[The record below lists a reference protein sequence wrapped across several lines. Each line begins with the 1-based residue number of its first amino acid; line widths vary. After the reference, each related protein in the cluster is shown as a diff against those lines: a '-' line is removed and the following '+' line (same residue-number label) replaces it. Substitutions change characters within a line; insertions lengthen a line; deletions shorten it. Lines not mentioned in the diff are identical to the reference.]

1 MIGDERRETRSR
13 SCRVLLAV
21 QGYVHRS
28 VNPQV
33 GAPCY
38 DTEHHDDGDNGRDL
52 AGLALPLDVAVD
64 ALAVGGT
71 GNVVGS
77 RRRLV
82 NVRDILARMR
92 TPCLPSCYGLL
103 VVLIAGGIV
112 VWGCEM
118 MRMGLFCIIP
128 VPMSCHGLVRSVAAS
143 IVLAP
148 VYPSFNIH
156 ELRISRKYGMNNVMG

>member
-1 MIGDERRETRSR
+1 MIQRIQSIY
-13 SCRVLLAV
+13 LLAV
-21 QGYVHRS
+21 S
-28 VNPQV
+28 
-33 GAPCY
+33 
-38 DTEHHDDGDNGRDL
+38 
-52 AGLALPLDVAVD
+52 
-64 ALAVGGT
+64 
-71 GNVVGS
+71 
-77 RRRLV
+77 
-82 NVRDILARMR
+82 ILAIVSM
-92 TPCLPSCYGLL
+92 CLPVGFFIGADNSLTEFTNLSIVSADGAVSHAPWALFAILLL